1 VTSTKYFD
9 GLTATEKQTFMAAAN
24 DADNVLRTHTQ
35 KEEVDAYQF
44 LGKHGMQVNLS
55 VDVESFRKVC
65 LPLVDKMPDQFP
77 PHLVKIARA
86 TPV

>member
-1 VTSTKYFD
+1 
-9 GLTATEKQTFMAAAN
+9 
-24 DADNVLRTHTQ
+24 
-35 KEEVDAYQF
+35 
-44 LGKHGMQVNLS
+44 VNLS